1 MADLAER
8 VARVRLLLET
18 LNDPYPTPRGALE
31 PDSGPAPSRYVP
43 CDACLGRG
51 ERRARGGWVLCLV
64 CDGRGEKRRER
75 GEPEWDAY
83 IGLPLADAAELPRQP
98 TPPRVVAD
106 DADESYG
113 WERLRRAYDREGSYR
128 ALRAQLDWLSLHDP
142 VKYRLVRTVL
152 VEHEPRRL
160 DAAMQTQLDLGVLAI
175 ARRMRS
181 VKVPPWLI
189 ERTAA
194 DAQRATIEELA
205 REGMRAGE
213 IAKRLGITKE
223 AVKRKLKRIGVSSAH
238 RRNPPT
244 GDARRDGLALATQES
259 PS

>member
-43 CDACLGRG
+43 CDGCSGRG
-51 ERRARGGWVLCLV
+51 ERRVAGGWVLCLA

-75 GEPEWDAY
+75 GEPPWDAY
-83 IGLPLADAAELPRQP
+83 IGLPLADAAELPREP
-98 TPPRVVAD
+98 TPPRIVAD
-106 DADESYG
+106 QEESFG
-113 WERLRRAYDREGSYR
+113 WERLRRTYDRHGSYR
-128 ALRAQLDWLSLHDP
+128 ALRAQLDWLSLDDP

-152 VEHEPRRL
+152 VEHEPREL
-160 DAAMQTQLDLGVLAI
+160 DAAMRTQLDLGVLVI

-181 VKVPPWLI
+181 VRVPPWLI

-194 DAQRATIEELA
+194 DTQRATIEELA
-205 REGMRAGE
+205 RDGMRAGE

-223 AVKRKLKRIGVSSAH
+223 AAKRKLKRIGVSSTH

-244 GDARRDGLALATQES
+244 GDARRTGLVAATPRE
-259 PS
+259 